1 MKCRKKLQPRRRQ
14 TLDSSLRAKVS
25 EVISFLGLSDF
36 HASINSELLEDVKR
50 KRKRKRKRKSLFS
63 RGTVIIKAATQKF
76 LLKSTDNPFELNLRT
91 NFCDR
96 GLAMIKPGR
105 PIISALDIL

>member
-25 EVISFLGLSDF
+25 QVISFLGLSDF
-36 HASINSELLEDVKR
+36 HASINSELLEDV